1 MAKFTLIPK
10 PTFKANVLIPVA
22 GKKEPEVVTFTF
34 NHKAMSELETM
45 REMPIDE
52 FYQQIIADWAIEA
65 PYHADNL
72 KLLFDNY
79 PSAASAIS
87 TTYYSELLGQR
98 EKNS

>member
-1 MAKFTLIPK
+1 MAKFTLVPK
-10 PTFKANVLIPVA
+10 PTFKVNVRIPVA

-34 NHKAMSELETM
+34 NHKAMREL
-45 REMPIDE
+45 PIEE
-52 FYQQIIADWAIEA
+52 FYRQIIADWAIEE
-65 PYHADNL
+65 PYHAENL